1 MATPFAS
8 ASLYIGDLAPDVTEA
23 NLFDVFNQ
31 IGAVASIRVCRD
43 AITRR
48 SLGYAY
54 VNFHSAP
61 DAERALDTLNN
72 APIKGRP
79 CRIMWSQRDP
89 SLRKSGK
96 GNIFIKNLDKSI
108 DHKALYD
115 TFSQFGAILSCK
127 VELDRNNESKG
138 YGYIQFATQESA
150 DKASVKVNN
159 MMLNNKKVYVGPF
172 VAKKERIQ
180 QEAKKDFTNIFI
192 KNLSENV
199 SDEEIVKIFSQFG
212 PVKNALVVR
221 DEEGKSKGF
230 AFVNYEMPDDASNA
244 VDEMNNKEIDGK
256 PVFVGRAQKKAERE
270 MELKQKFEQIK
281 QEQMAK
287 YQGVN
292 LYIKNLD
299 DDIDDDKMRGIFT
312 PFGNITSCR
321 VMKDSKGNSKGF
333 GFVCFTTPEEATKC
347 VTEMNGKIVGTKPLY
362 VGLAQ
367 RKDIRRAQLEQQF
380 NQRTKIPVPGARIP
394 APGAAMYGANGA
406 PMFYAG
412 PPGQPGFVYGGMV
425 PRGPGGSGRFPYQV
439 PTNYVMVGG
448 RGQVKNGRGM
458 GGVVPQRR
466 GMKPQGGHPSMMHPI
481 PMGNIPPM
489 PAVAPGEPNIIPQK
503 LTSQILSTFPA
514 EEQKSI
520 LGERLYPLVMK
531 NQPALAGKITGMI
544 LESCT
549 SDEILG
555 MLDSQESLVE
565 KVDEA
570 LIVLKKHTE
579 PEDK

>member
-1 MATPFAS
+1 MSTPFAS

-54 VNFHSAP
+54 VNFHSAT

-115 TFSQFGAILSCK
+115 TFSQFGPILSCK

-138 YGYIQFATQESA
+138 YGYIQFQTQDSA
-150 DKASVKVNN
+150 EKAIAKVNN

-180 QEAKKDFTNIFI
+180 SEAKKDFTNIFI

-199 SDEEIVKIFSQFG
+199 SDEELHKIFSEHG
-212 PVKNALVVR
+212 LLKSALVMR

-230 AFVNYEMPDDASNA
+230 AFVNYEKPEDAFRA
-244 VDEMNNKEIDGK
+244 VEEMNNKEVDGK

-270 MELKQKFEQIK
+270 LELKQKFEQIK

-299 DDIDDDKMRGIFT
+299 DDIDEDKLRVVFT
-312 PFGNITSCR
+312 PFGVITSCKI
-321 VMKDSKGNSKGF
+321 MKDMKGNGKGF
-333 GFVCFTTPEEATKC
+333 GFVCYTTPEEATKA

-367 RKDIRRAQLEQQF
+367 RKDVRRAQLEQQF
-380 NQRTKIPVPGARIP
+380 NQRPKIPVVPGGRIP
-394 APGAAMYGANGA
+394 APGAPMYGANGA
-406 PMFYAG
+406 PMFYA
-412 PPGQPGFVYGGMV
+412 PPGQPGFVYGQMV
-425 PRGPGGSGRFPYQV
+425 QRGPGGGRFPYQV
-439 PTNYVMVGG
+439 PGNYVMVG
-448 RGQVKNGRGM
+448 RGGGVKNGRGM
-458 GGVVPQRR
+458 GVPSRGR
-466 GMKPQGGHPSMMHPI
+466 GMKPQGQHMMTPV
-481 PMGNIPPM
+481 PMVNPM
-489 PAVAPGEPNIIPQK
+489 PAMPVPAESAPPK
-503 LTSQILSTFPA
+503 LTAQVLSAFPP
-514 EEQKSI
+514 EEQKSL
-520 LGERLYPLVMK
+520 LGERLYPLIMK
-531 NQPALAGKITGMI
+531 SQPALAGKITGMI

-549 SDEILG
+549 TDEMLN
-555 MLDSQESLVE
+555 MLDNQDPLNE
-565 KVDEA
+565 KVEEA
-570 LIVLKKHTE
+570 LSVLKKHTE
-579 PEDK
+579 PEEENK